1 MQYCVAK
8 VSFPKYT
15 DGSTDAIDKEFF
27 GEYEIYTGANLR
39 TTSASVHVTAQTAAK
54 TIFFAEPLY
63 DESIKEAVKKF
74 DEIYTDM
81 VFRESYSFDAETAF
95 GQTASAES
103 GSMTIIGET
112 VTVPDPTED

>member
-1 MQYCVAK
+1 VQYCVAK

-27 GEYEIYTGANLR
+27 GEYDIYTGANLR
-39 TTSASVHVTAQTAAK
+39 TTSASVHVTAQTAPV

-74 DEIYTDM
+74 DEIYTDE
-81 VFRESYSFDAETAF
+81 VFREYYFFDAETAF
-95 GQTASAES
+95 GQASDAFS
-103 GSMTIIGET
+103 GLMTIIGET